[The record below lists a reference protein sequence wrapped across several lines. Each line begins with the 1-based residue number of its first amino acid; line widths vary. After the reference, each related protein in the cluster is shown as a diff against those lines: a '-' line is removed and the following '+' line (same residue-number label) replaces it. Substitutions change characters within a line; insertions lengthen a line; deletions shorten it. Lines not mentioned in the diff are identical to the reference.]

1 MTRTHATYLFTLV
14 FLCSAVMLDGTERKL
29 DWRKGHLLAV
39 NVEGHGGST
48 RSVVWRSYCID
59 GGDHVY
65 SAVSRRKARMNLE
78 VNDPD
83 ENVPTSPTIS
93 TDDYSQSRRAAIQS
107 ARRKT
112 RNRST
117 PLPSARNP
125 QLRVRRNCHHM

>member
-14 FLCSAVMLDGTERKL
+14 FLCSAVMLDGAERKL

-78 VNDPD
+78 VNDPVRFATAGNQLYVVD
-83 ENVPTSPTIS
+83 RKGKTHVLKYLRRETSADRCAKTAVP
-93 TDDYSQSRRAAIQS
+93 
-107 ARRKT
+107 
-112 RNRST
+112 
-117 PLPSARNP
+117 
-125 QLRVRRNCHHM
+125 